1 VHEPLSVE
9 SGPLVM
15 TVLPSLGGRVLQ
27 WTYFGQPILSGPDA
41 HADNWGATY
50 WTSPQADWGWPP
62 VAAVDSGPY
71 EVLPAEAGHLALAS
85 APAQIGQRRFRI
97 EKRFSPGPHATI
109 DTEYRIVN
117 LGADSFSMASWEIS
131 RVPPGGL
138 TFFPTGSGVLTP
150 IPPHGRLEPESDSGV
165 SFYEHAGFLTGESL
179 KAHADGQEGLLAH
192 LVRGSN
198 LLVLKLFQDSP
209 PADQAPGE
217 GEVEIFANLDG
228 RYVEVEVQGPYVS
241 IPPGGANSFSVR
253 TSVVPVPPAVAAD
266 RHAVVAL
273 ARAKAAELR

>member
-1 VHEPLSVE
+1 VHERLTVQ

-15 TVLPSLGGRVLQ
+15 TVLPGLGGRVLQ
-27 WTYFGQPILSGPDA
+27 WTYAGEPILSGPEA

-62 VAAVDSGPY
+62 IVPVDSGPY
-71 EVLPAEAGHLALAS
+71 EVLPAAAGQVALAS
-85 APAQIGQRRFRI
+85 GPAQIGQRRFRI
-97 EKRFSPGPHATI
+97 EKRFSPGGPASI

-117 LGADSFSMASWEIS
+117 LGLDSFSMASWEIS

-138 TFFPTGSGVLTP
+138 TFFPTGSAVLTP
-150 IPPHGRLEPESDSGV
+150 IPPHGRLALENAGGV
-165 SFYEHAGFLTGESL
+165 SFYEHAGFRTGESL

-192 LVRGSN
+192 FVRGPN

-209 PADQAPGE
+209 AVNQAPGE
-217 GEVEIFANLDG
+217 GEVELFANFDG

-241 IPPGGANSFSVR
+241 IAPGAASSFSVR
-253 TSVVPVPPAVAAD
+253 TSIVPVPPAVAAD
-266 RHAVVAL
+266 RRALVAL
-273 ARAKAAELR
+273 ARAQAAELR